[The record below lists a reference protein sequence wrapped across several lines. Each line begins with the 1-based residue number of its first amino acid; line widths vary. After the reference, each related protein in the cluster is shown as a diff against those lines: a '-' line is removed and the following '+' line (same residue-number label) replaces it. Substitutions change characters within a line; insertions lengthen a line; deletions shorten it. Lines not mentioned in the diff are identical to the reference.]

1 MDGFVLRKR
10 RKIMYLLD
18 THIILW
24 WLMTPDNLSAAAH
37 QIITDR
43 HNTIFVSSISFW
55 EMSIKSSLGKLTLP
69 NNLLTILKT
78 DGFKVLPLIPEESLT
93 IMDLPPIHQDPFDR
107 MLIAQAKYNNLVFLT
122 RDKKIQEYPIPIIL
136 S

>member
-1 MDGFVLRKR
+1 
-10 RKIMYLLD
+10 MYLLD